1 MAREFCIANGLLSFE
16 GGAQGK
22 HKIARGLLPM
32 KTYSAHWLAHPQF
45 SAAIEDVLQ
54 REARDISIHIDELG
68 ERSPFKQTPAIAERN
83 ANA

>member
-1 MAREFCIANGLLSFE
+1 
-16 GGAQGK
+16 
-22 HKIARGLLPM
+22 M